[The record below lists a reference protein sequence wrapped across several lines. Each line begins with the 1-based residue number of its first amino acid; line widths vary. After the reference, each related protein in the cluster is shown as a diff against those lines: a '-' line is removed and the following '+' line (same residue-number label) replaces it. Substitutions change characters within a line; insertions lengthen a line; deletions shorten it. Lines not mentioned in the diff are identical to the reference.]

1 MFISHLMKIYPY
13 ELLHTP
19 IEELGLSVRSYNCL
33 KRANIHTLRDLR
45 QVMKNDELYKIRNMA
60 HKLVKEIVDA
70 YCQFLNQK
78 FFLSFRVTFHAKKEP
93 YHICL

>member
-1 MFISHLMKIYPY
+1 MKSKNLFKRQLHPDSLLYTLLKAKGYVYQSSDENIPY

-45 QVMKNDELYKIRNMA
+45 QVMKMMNFIK
-60 HKLVKEIVDA
+60 
-70 YCQFLNQK
+70 
-78 FFLSFRVTFHAKKEP
+78 
-93 YHICL
+93 